1 MSLFSWFSRKPA
13 PPKPR
18 PAAEPSGL
26 LNADA
31 TVPLSPG
38 RLGKPLLEPVP
49 PEHAANRKNERME
62 RRELLYTV
70 VRDAMVRAGVLSAS
84 YKFKVLSLDQRGRQF
99 LVMMD
104 LAREYGGETVR
115 LSEIEALIA
124 QTAKTRYDIL
134 VTAVYWRINDHV
146 AVGIPQKGV
155 APLGASLQAAPAPAV
170 RRPAPVLATPA
181 PAPAPA
187 PAAMPARAAAA
198 PVPAAPAPAPA
209 VRPAVAAPAPAASAP
224 AAAVPPVRPAAPT
237 LAAQATAPAPLLPAA
252 PTLAPA
258 PAPATRPSPRYEP
271 IEADEV
277 AAFKRALANA
287 AGASA
292 AAPAAAAAARPGV
305 PVRSGPLLPPSSHS
319 TGFEDTEMPGSDGPS
334 PDLSSTQYG
343 ELN

>member
-13 PPKPR
+13 PAKPR
-18 PAAEPSGL
+18 FVADPSGL

-31 TVPLSPG
+31 TVPLVPG
-38 RLGKPLLEPVP
+38 RNGRPLPEPVP
-49 PEHAANRKNERME
+49 AEHAANRKNERME

-70 VRDAMVRAGVLSAS
+70 VRDSMVRAGVLSAS

-146 AVGIPQKGV
+146 AVGIPQRVMHPPAAHANPATALSRAHPPSGM
-155 APLGASLQAAPAPAV
+155 PLSAGSAASSAGPTGPRQTAAAGSAAGASA
-170 RRPAPVLATPA
+170 RP
-181 PAPAPA
+181 
-187 PAAMPARAAAA
+187 
-198 PVPAAPAPAPA
+198 
-209 VRPAVAAPAPAASAP
+209 
-224 AAAVPPVRPAAPT
+224 VPPVRPST
-237 LAAQATAPAPLLPAA
+237 
-252 PTLAPA
+252 PA
-258 PAPATRPSPRYEP
+258 PAAARTSADRYEP

-277 AAFKRALANA
+277 AAFKRALASVA
-287 AGASA
+287 ATAGAGAALSA
-292 AAPAAAAAARPGV
+292 ANRPGV
-305 PVRSGPLLPPSSHS
+305 PVHSGPILAPAPL
-319 TGFEDTEMPGSDGPS
+319 TGFEDTEMPQAEAPS

-343 ELN
+343 DLH

>member
-13 PPKPR
+13 PPKAKPR
-18 PAAEPSGL
+18 SAGAEPSGL

-31 TVPLSPG
+31 TVPLAPG
-38 RLGKPLLEPVP
+38 RPGQPLLQPVP

-104 LAREYGGETVR
+104 LAREYGGETAR

-146 AVGIPQKGV
+146 AVGLPQKGIT
-155 APLGASLQAAPAPAV
+155 PT
-170 RRPAPVLATPA
+170 PVPS
-181 PAPAPA
+181 
-187 PAAMPARAAAA
+187 AAA
-198 PVPAAPAPAPA
+198 PQGVVRKPVPAPAPA
-209 VRPAVAAPAPAASAP
+209 VPAPVAASASSLLFPAEP
-224 AAAVPPVRPAAPT
+224 AARFPT
-237 LAAQATAPAPLLPAA
+237 TPTALGRTPSGTTAPAPLLPASNTGPA
-252 PTLAPA
+252 PLAPA
-258 PAPATRPSPRYEP
+258 SGPARFEP

-277 AAFKRALANA
+277 AAFKRALADA
-287 AGASA
+287 AGR
-292 AAPAAAAAARPGV
+292 APVAPAAAARPGV
-305 PVRSGPLLPPSSHS
+305 AVRSGPLLPPSHS
-319 TGFEDTEMPGSDGPS
+319 TDFADTEMPGSDGQS
-334 PDLSSTQYG
+334 TALSTTQYG

>member
-1 MSLFSWFSRKPA
+1 MSLFSWFTRKPA
-13 PPKPR
+13 PAKPR
-18 PAAEPSGL
+18 SPAEPSGL

-31 TVPLSPG
+31 TVPFQPG
-38 RLGKPLLEPVP
+38 RQGKPLVQPLA

-84 YKFKVLSLDQRGRQF
+84 YKCKVLSLDQRGRQF

-134 VTAVYWRINDHV
+134 VTSVYWRINDHV

-155 APLGASLQAAPAPAV
+155 APQGAALPAQAPVAAA
-170 RRPAPVLATPA
+170 RRPPIGMPMVPAGPVAST
-181 PAPAPA
+181 A
-187 PAAMPARAAAA
+187 PAALPVAR
-198 PVPAAPAPAPA
+198 PTSLHP
-209 VRPAVAAPAPAASAP
+209 P
-224 AAAVPPVRPAAPT
+224 AAAVPVS
-237 LAAQATAPAPLLPAA
+237 
-252 PTLAPA
+252 PA
-258 PAPATRPSPRYEP
+258 PAPVRAPLAAPGSSVEAPQRQSARYEP

-287 AGASA
+287 AGSS
-292 AAPAAAAAARPGV
+292 AAPAAAAKPGV
-305 PVRSGPLLPPSSHS
+305 PVRSGPLLPPTPAP
-319 TGFEDTEMPGSDGPS
+319 TGFEDTEMPGADGPA
-334 PDLSSTQYG
+334 PDLSTTQYG

>member
-13 PPKPR
+13 PPKAKPR
-18 PAAEPSGL
+18 SAGAEPSGL

-31 TVPLSPG
+31 TVPLAPG
-38 RLGKPLLEPVP
+38 RPGQPLLQPVP

-104 LAREYGGETVR
+104 LAREYGGETAR

-146 AVGIPQKGV
+146 AVGLPQKGITPTPV
-155 APLGASLQAAPAPAV
+155 PSAAAPQGVVRKPVPATVRAAPAP
-170 RRPAPVLATPA
+170 
-181 PAPAPA
+181 
-187 PAAMPARAAAA
+187 
-198 PVPAAPAPAPA
+198 
-209 VRPAVAAPAPAASAP
+209 VAAPASSLLFPAEPAA
-224 AAAVPPVRPAAPT
+224 RFPT
-237 LAAQATAPAPLLPAA
+237 TPTALGRTPSGTTAPAPLLPASNTGPA
-252 PTLAPA
+252 PLAPA
-258 PAPATRPSPRYEP
+258 SGPARFEP

-277 AAFKRALANA
+277 AAFKRALADA
-287 AGASA
+287 AGR
-292 AAPAAAAAARPGV
+292 APVAPAAAARPGV
-305 PVRSGPLLPPSSHS
+305 AVRSGPLLPPSHS
-319 TGFEDTEMPGSDGPS
+319 TDFADTEMPGSDGQS
-334 PDLSSTQYG
+334 TALSTTQYG

>member
-13 PPKPR
+13 PPKAKPR
-18 PAAEPSGL
+18 SGGAEPSGL
-26 LNADA
+26 MNADA
-31 TVPLSPG
+31 TVPLAPG
-38 RLGKPLLEPVP
+38 RPGQPLLEPNP

-155 APLGASLQAAPAPAV
+155 APQGAAL
-170 RRPAPVLATPA
+170 
-181 PAPAPA
+181 
-187 PAAMPARAAAA
+187 
-198 PVPAAPAPAPA
+198 PVPAAPVAAAP
-209 VRPAVAAPAPAASAP
+209 VRRPPVAAPAPVVSAP
-224 AAAVPPVRPAAPT
+224 
-237 LAAQATAPAPLLPAA
+237 
-252 PTLAPA
+252 
-258 PAPATRPSPRYEP
+258 
-271 IEADEV
+271 
-277 AAFKRALANA
+277 
-287 AGASA
+287 
-292 AAPAAAAAARPGV
+292 V
-305 PVRSGPLLPPSSHS
+305 PVADVAEAS
-319 TGFEDTEMPGSDGPS
+319 TP
-334 PDLSSTQYG
+334 
-343 ELN
+343 

>member
-13 PPKPR
+13 PPKAKPR
-18 PAAEPSGL
+18 SAGAEPSGL

-31 TVPLSPG
+31 TVPLAPG
-38 RLGKPLLEPVP
+38 RPGQPLLQPVP

-104 LAREYGGETVR
+104 LAREYGGETAR

-146 AVGIPQKGV
+146 AVGLPQKGIT
-155 APLGASLQAAPAPAV
+155 PT
-170 RRPAPVLATPA
+170 PVPS
-181 PAPAPA
+181 
-187 PAAMPARAAAA
+187 AAA
-198 PVPAAPAPAPA
+198 PQGVVRKPVPAPTPAAPAP
-209 VRPAVAAPAPAASAP
+209 VAAPASSLLFPAEPAA
-224 AAAVPPVRPAAPT
+224 RFPT
-237 LAAQATAPAPLLPAA
+237 TPTALGRTPSGTTAPAPLLPASNTGPA
-252 PTLAPA
+252 PLAPA
-258 PAPATRPSPRYEP
+258 SAPARFEP

-277 AAFKRALANA
+277 AAFKRALADA
-287 AGASA
+287 AGR
-292 AAPAAAAAARPGV
+292 APVAPAAAARPGV
-305 PVRSGPLLPPSSHS
+305 AVRSGPLLPPSHS
-319 TGFEDTEMPGSDGPS
+319 TDFADTEMPGSDGQS
-334 PDLSSTQYG
+334 TALSTTQYG

>member
-13 PPKPR
+13 PPKAKPR
-18 PAAEPSGL
+18 SAGAEPSGL

-31 TVPLSPG
+31 TVPLAPG
-38 RLGKPLLEPVP
+38 RPGQPLLQPVP

-70 VRDAMVRAGVLSAS
+70 VRDAMVRAGVRSAS

-104 LAREYGGETVR
+104 LAREYGGETAR

-146 AVGIPQKGV
+146 AVGLPQKGITPTTV
-155 APLGASLQAAPAPAV
+155 PSAAAPQGVV
-170 RRPAPVLATPA
+170 RKLVP
-181 PAPAPA
+181 
-187 PAAMPARAAAA
+187 A
-198 PVPAAPAPAPA
+198 PVPAAPAP
-209 VRPAVAAPAPAASAP
+209 VAAPASSLLFPAEPAA
-224 AAAVPPVRPAAPT
+224 RFPT
-237 LAAQATAPAPLLPAA
+237 TPTALGRTPSGTTAPAPLLPASNTGPA
-252 PTLAPA
+252 PLAPA
-258 PAPATRPSPRYEP
+258 SGPARFEP

-277 AAFKRALANA
+277 AAFKRALADA
-287 AGASA
+287 AGR
-292 AAPAAAAAARPGV
+292 APVAPAAAARPGV
-305 PVRSGPLLPPSSHS
+305 AVRSGPLLPPSHS
-319 TGFEDTEMPGSDGPS
+319 TDFADTEMPGSDGQS
-334 PDLSSTQYG
+334 TALSTTQYG

>member
-13 PPKPR
+13 PPKAKPR
-18 PAAEPSGL
+18 SAGAEPSGL

-31 TVPLSPG
+31 TVPLAPG
-38 RLGKPLLEPVP
+38 RPGQPLLQPVP

-104 LAREYGGETVR
+104 LAREYGGETAR

-146 AVGIPQKGV
+146 AVGLPQKGITPTTV
-155 APLGASLQAAPAPAV
+155 PSAAAPQGVV
-170 RRPAPVLATPA
+170 RKPVP
-181 PAPAPA
+181 
-187 PAAMPARAAAA
+187 A
-198 PVPAAPAPAPA
+198 PVPAAPAP
-209 VRPAVAAPAPAASAP
+209 VAAPASSLLFPAEPAA
-224 AAAVPPVRPAAPT
+224 RFPT
-237 LAAQATAPAPLLPAA
+237 TPTALGRTPSGTTAPAPLLPASNTGPA
-252 PTLAPA
+252 PLVPASAPA
-258 PAPATRPSPRYEP
+258 RFEP

-277 AAFKRALANA
+277 AAFKRALADA
-287 AGASA
+287 AGR
-292 AAPAAAAAARPGV
+292 APVAPAAAARPGV
-305 PVRSGPLLPPSSHS
+305 AVRSGPLLPPSHS
-319 TGFEDTEMPGSDGPS
+319 TDFADTEMPGSDGQS
-334 PDLSSTQYG
+334 TALSTTQYG

>member
-13 PPKPR
+13 PAKPR
-18 PAAEPSGL
+18 AAAEPSGL
-26 LNADA
+26 FNADA
-31 TVPLSPG
+31 TVPLQPG
-38 RLGKPLLEPVP
+38 RQGKPLVEPQP

-104 LAREYGGETVR
+104 LAREYGGETAR

-146 AVGIPQKGV
+146 AVGLPQKGITPTTV
-155 APLGASLQAAPAPAV
+155 PSAAAPQGVV
-170 RRPAPVLATPA
+170 RKPVP
-181 PAPAPA
+181 
-187 PAAMPARAAAA
+187 A
-198 PVPAAPAPAPA
+198 PVPAAPAP
-209 VRPAVAAPAPAASAP
+209 VAAPASSLLFPAEPAA
-224 AAAVPPVRPAAPT
+224 RFPT
-237 LAAQATAPAPLLPAA
+237 TPTALGRTPSGTTAPAPLLPASNTGPA
-252 PTLAPA
+252 PLAPA
-258 PAPATRPSPRYEP
+258 SAPARFEP

-277 AAFKRALANA
+277 AAFKRALADA
-287 AGASA
+287 AGR
-292 AAPAAAAAARPGV
+292 APVAPAAAARPGV
-305 PVRSGPLLPPSSHS
+305 AVRSGPLLPPSHS
-319 TGFEDTEMPGSDGPS
+319 TDFADTEMPGSDGQS
-334 PDLSSTQYG
+334 TALSTTQYG

>member
-13 PPKPR
+13 PPKAKPR
-18 PAAEPSGL
+18 SAGAEPSGL

-31 TVPLSPG
+31 TVPLAPG
-38 RLGKPLLEPVP
+38 RPGQPLLQPVP

-104 LAREYGGETVR
+104 LAREYGGETAR

-146 AVGIPQKGV
+146 AVGLPQKGITPTTVPSAV
-155 APLGASLQAAPAPAV
+155 APQGVV
-170 RRPAPVLATPA
+170 RKPV
-181 PAPAPA
+181 PAPA
-187 PAAMPARAAAA
+187 PAA
-198 PVPAAPAPAPA
+198 PAP
-209 VRPAVAAPAPAASAP
+209 VAAPASSLLFPAEPAA
-224 AAAVPPVRPAAPT
+224 RFPT
-237 LAAQATAPAPLLPAA
+237 TPTALGRTPSGTTAPAPLLPASNTGPA
-252 PTLAPA
+252 PLAPA
-258 PAPATRPSPRYEP
+258 SAPARFEP

-277 AAFKRALANA
+277 AAFKRALADA
-287 AGASA
+287 AGR
-292 AAPAAAAAARPGV
+292 APVAPAAAARPGV
-305 PVRSGPLLPPSSHS
+305 AVRSGPLLPPSHS
-319 TGFEDTEMPGSDGPS
+319 TDFADTEMPGSDGQS
-334 PDLSSTQYG
+334 TALSTTQYG

>member
-13 PPKPR
+13 PPKAKPR
-18 PAAEPSGL
+18 SAGAEPSGL

-31 TVPLSPG
+31 TVPLAPG
-38 RLGKPLLEPVP
+38 RPGQPLLQPVP

-70 VRDAMVRAGVLSAS
+70 VRVAMVRAGVLSAS

-104 LAREYGGETVR
+104 LAREYGGETAR

-146 AVGIPQKGV
+146 AVGLPQKGITPTTV
-155 APLGASLQAAPAPAV
+155 PSAAAPQGVV
-170 RRPAPVLATPA
+170 RKPVP
-181 PAPAPA
+181 
-187 PAAMPARAAAA
+187 A
-198 PVPAAPAPAPA
+198 PVPAAPAP
-209 VRPAVAAPAPAASAP
+209 VAAPASSLLFPAEPAA
-224 AAAVPPVRPAAPT
+224 RFPT
-237 LAAQATAPAPLLPAA
+237 TPTALGRTPSGTTAPAPLLPASNTGPA
-252 PTLAPA
+252 PLAPA
-258 PAPATRPSPRYEP
+258 SGPARFEP

-277 AAFKRALANA
+277 AAFKRALADA
-287 AGASA
+287 AGR
-292 AAPAAAAAARPGV
+292 APVAPAAAARPGV
-305 PVRSGPLLPPSSHS
+305 AVRSGPLLPPSHS
-319 TGFEDTEMPGSDGPS
+319 TDFADTEMPGSDGQS
-334 PDLSSTQYG
+334 TALSTTQYG

>member
-13 PPKPR
+13 PPKAKPR
-18 PAAEPSGL
+18 SAGAEPSGL

-31 TVPLSPG
+31 TVPLAPG
-38 RLGKPLLEPVP
+38 RPGQPLLQPVP

-104 LAREYGGETVR
+104 LAREYGGETAR

-146 AVGIPQKGV
+146 AVGLPQKGITPTPV
-155 APLGASLQAAPAPAV
+155 PSAAAPQVVA
-170 RRPAPVLATPA
+170 RNPVP
-181 PAPAPA
+181 
-187 PAAMPARAAAA
+187 A
-198 PVPAAPAPAPA
+198 PVPAAPAP
-209 VRPAVAAPAPAASAP
+209 VAAPASSLLFPAEPAA
-224 AAAVPPVRPAAPT
+224 RFPT
-237 LAAQATAPAPLLPAA
+237 TPTALGRTPSGTTAPAPLLPASNTGPA
-252 PTLAPA
+252 PLAPA
-258 PAPATRPSPRYEP
+258 SGPARFEP

-277 AAFKRALANA
+277 AAFKRALADA
-287 AGASA
+287 AGR
-292 AAPAAAAAARPGV
+292 APVAPAAAARPGV
-305 PVRSGPLLPPSSHS
+305 AVRSGPLLPPSHS
-319 TGFEDTEMPGSDGPS
+319 TDFADTEMPGSDGQS
-334 PDLSSTQYG
+334 TALSTTQYG

>member
-13 PPKPR
+13 PPKAKPR
-18 PAAEPSGL
+18 SAGAEPSGL

-31 TVPLSPG
+31 TVPLAPG
-38 RLGKPLLEPVP
+38 RPGQPLLQPVP

-104 LAREYGGETVR
+104 LAREYGGETAR

-146 AVGIPQKGV
+146 AVGLPQKGITSTPVPSAV
-155 APLGASLQAAPAPAV
+155 APQGVV
-170 RRPAPVLATPA
+170 RKPV
-181 PAPAPA
+181 PAPA
-187 PAAMPARAAAA
+187 PAA
-198 PVPAAPAPAPA
+198 PAP
-209 VRPAVAAPAPAASAP
+209 VAAPASSLLFPAEPAA
-224 AAAVPPVRPAAPT
+224 RFPT
-237 LAAQATAPAPLLPAA
+237 TPTALGRTPSGTTAPAPLLPASNTGPA
-252 PTLAPA
+252 PLAPA
-258 PAPATRPSPRYEP
+258 SAPARFEP

-277 AAFKRALANA
+277 AAFKRALADA
-287 AGASA
+287 AGR
-292 AAPAAAAAARPGV
+292 APVAPAAAARPGV
-305 PVRSGPLLPPSSHS
+305 AVRSGPLLPPSHS
-319 TGFEDTEMPGSDGPS
+319 TDFADTEMPGSDGQS
-334 PDLSSTQYG
+334 TALSTTQYG

>member
-18 PAAEPSGL
+18 AAAEPSGL

-31 TVPLSPG
+31 TVPLTPG
-38 RLGKPLLEPVP
+38 RPGNPLGQPVP

-155 APLGASLQAAPAPAV
+155 APLGASLQAAAPTAAV
-170 RRPAPVLATPA
+170 RRPPVAAA
-181 PAPAPA
+181 PAPVVPA
-187 PAAMPARAAAA
+187 TPSAAAA
-198 PVPAAPAPAPA
+198 PV
-209 VRPAVAAPAPAASAP
+209 RPATPVSTAPIRPPAG
-224 AAAVPPVRPAAPT
+224 
-237 LAAQATAPAPLLPAA
+237 ATAPAPLAPMSPPTPAA
-252 PTLAPA
+252 ATAQKPA
-258 PAPATRPSPRYEP
+258 PRFEP

-287 AGASA
+287 AGTATAS
-292 AAPAAAAAARPGV
+292 APAAVAKPGV
-305 PVRSGPLLPPSSHS
+305 PVRSGPLLPPSAP
-319 TGFEDTEMPGSDGPS
+319 TGFEDTEMPGADGAA
-334 PDLSSTQYG
+334 PDLGSTQYG
-343 ELN
+343 ELH

>member
-13 PPKPR
+13 PPKAKPR
-18 PAAEPSGL
+18 SAGAEPSGL

-31 TVPLSPG
+31 TVPLAPG
-38 RLGKPLLEPVP
+38 RPGQPLLQPVP

-104 LAREYGGETVR
+104 LAREYGGETAR

-146 AVGIPQKGV
+146 AVGLPQKGITPTTV
-155 APLGASLQAAPAPAV
+155 PSAAAPQGVV
-170 RRPAPVLATPA
+170 RKPV
-181 PAPAPA
+181 PAPA
-187 PAAMPARAAAA
+187 PAA
-198 PVPAAPAPAPA
+198 PAP
-209 VRPAVAAPAPAASAP
+209 VAAPAASLLFPAEPAA
-224 AAAVPPVRPAAPT
+224 RFPT
-237 LAAQATAPAPLLPAA
+237 TPTALGRTPSGTTAPAPLLPASNTGPA
-252 PTLAPA
+252 PLAPA
-258 PAPATRPSPRYEP
+258 SAPARFEP

-277 AAFKRALANA
+277 AAFKRALADA
-287 AGASA
+287 AGR
-292 AAPAAAAAARPGV
+292 APVAPAAAARPGV
-305 PVRSGPLLPPSSHS
+305 AVRSGPLLPPSHS
-319 TGFEDTEMPGSDGPS
+319 TDFADTEMPGSDGQS
-334 PDLSSTQYG
+334 TALSTTQYG

>member
-13 PPKPR
+13 PAKPR
-18 PAAEPSGL
+18 AAAEPSGL
-26 LNADA
+26 FNADA
-31 TVPLSPG
+31 TVPLQPG
-38 RLGKPLLEPVP
+38 RQGKPLVEPQP

-155 APLGASLQAAPAPAV
+155 APQGAAL
-170 RRPAPVLATPA
+170 
-181 PAPAPA
+181 
-187 PAAMPARAAAA
+187 
-198 PVPAAPAPAPA
+198 PVPAAPVAAAP
-209 VRPAVAAPAPAASAP
+209 VRKPPVAAPAPVVAPANPIFPIASAP
-224 AAAVPPVRPAAPT
+224 APTAAPVAAAPQRPASPPLVAAAPSRPPVAAPVGEQRPA
-237 LAAQATAPAPLLPAA
+237 
-252 PTLAPA
+252 
-258 PAPATRPSPRYEP
+258 PRFEP

-287 AGASA
+287 AGAT
-292 AAPAAAAAARPGV
+292 AAPAAAAKPGV
-305 PVRSGPLLPPSSHS
+305 PVRSGPLLPPAQP
-319 TGFEDTEMPGSDGPS
+319 TGFEDTEMPGADSPS

-343 ELN
+343 ELR

>member
-13 PPKPR
+13 PPKAKPR
-18 PAAEPSGL
+18 SAGAEPSGL

-31 TVPLSPG
+31 TVPLAPG
-38 RLGKPLLEPVP
+38 RPGQPLLQPVP

-104 LAREYGGETVR
+104 LAREYGGETAR

-146 AVGIPQKGV
+146 AVGLPQKGITPTTV
-155 APLGASLQAAPAPAV
+155 PSAAAPQGVV
-170 RRPAPVLATPA
+170 RKPVP
-181 PAPAPA
+181 
-187 PAAMPARAAAA
+187 A
-198 PVPAAPAPAPA
+198 PVPAAPAP
-209 VRPAVAAPAPAASAP
+209 VAAPASSLLFPAEPAA
-224 AAAVPPVRPAAPT
+224 RFPT
-237 LAAQATAPAPLLPAA
+237 TPTALSRTPSGTTAPAPLLPASNTGPA
-252 PTLAPA
+252 PLAPA
-258 PAPATRPSPRYEP
+258 SAPARFEP

-277 AAFKRALANA
+277 AAFKRALADA
-287 AGASA
+287 AGR
-292 AAPAAAAAARPGV
+292 APVAPAAAARPGV
-305 PVRSGPLLPPSSHS
+305 AVRSGPLLPPSHS
-319 TGFEDTEMPGSDGPS
+319 TDFADTEMPGSDGQS
-334 PDLSSTQYG
+334 TALSTTQYG

>member
-13 PPKPR
+13 PPKAKPR
-18 PAAEPSGL
+18 SAGAEPSGL

-31 TVPLSPG
+31 TVPLAPG
-38 RLGKPLLEPVP
+38 RPGQPLLKPVP

-104 LAREYGGETVR
+104 LAREYGGETAR

-146 AVGIPQKGV
+146 AVGLPQKGITPTTV
-155 APLGASLQAAPAPAV
+155 PSAAAPQGVV
-170 RRPAPVLATPA
+170 RKPVP
-181 PAPAPA
+181 
-187 PAAMPARAAAA
+187 A
-198 PVPAAPAPAPA
+198 PVPAAPAP
-209 VRPAVAAPAPAASAP
+209 VAAPASSLLFPAEPAA
-224 AAAVPPVRPAAPT
+224 RFPT
-237 LAAQATAPAPLLPAA
+237 TPTALGRTPSGTTAPAPLLPASNTGPA
-252 PTLAPA
+252 PLAPA
-258 PAPATRPSPRYEP
+258 SGPARFEP

-277 AAFKRALANA
+277 AAFKRALADA
-287 AGASA
+287 AGR
-292 AAPAAAAAARPGV
+292 APVAPAAAARPGV
-305 PVRSGPLLPPSSHS
+305 AVRSGPLLPPSHS
-319 TGFEDTEMPGSDGPS
+319 TDFADTEMPGSDGQS
-334 PDLSSTQYG
+334 TALSTTQYG

>member
-18 PAAEPSGL
+18 PLAEPSGL

-31 TVPLSPG
+31 TVPLTPG
-38 RLGKPLLEPVP
+38 RQSKPLVEPLP

-124 QTAKTRYDIL
+124 QTAKTRHDIL
-134 VTAVYWRINDHV
+134 VTAVYWRINDHL

-155 APLGASLQAAPAPAV
+155 ALQGASLQAATTLP
-170 RRPAPVLATPA
+170 RRPAPVFA
-181 PAPAPA
+181 PAPAPVA
-187 PAAMPARAAAA
+187 APTRPAAPLPAVAATPA
-198 PVPAAPAPAPA
+198 PVPVRTPLVPPVAAPAPAP
-209 VRPAVAAPAPAASAP
+209 VPATP
-224 AAAVPPVRPAAPT
+224 AAATRPA
-237 LAAQATAPAPLLPAA
+237 
-252 PTLAPA
+252 
-258 PAPATRPSPRYEP
+258 PRFDP

-277 AAFKRALANA
+277 AAFKRALASA
-287 AGASA
+287 AGGA
-292 AAPAAAAAARPGV
+292 AVAGAAAAKPGV
-305 PVRSGPLLPPSSHS
+305 PVRSGPILPPAQP
-319 TGFEDTEMPGSDGPS
+319 TGFEDTEMPGADGPS

>member
-13 PPKPR
+13 PPKAKPR
-18 PAAEPSGL
+18 SAGAEPSGL

-31 TVPLSPG
+31 TVPLAPG
-38 RLGKPLLEPVP
+38 RPGQPLLQPVP

-104 LAREYGGETVR
+104 LAREYGGETAR

-146 AVGIPQKGV
+146 AVGLPQKGITPTPVPSAV
-155 APLGASLQAAPAPAV
+155 APQGVV
-170 RRPAPVLATPA
+170 RKPV
-181 PAPAPA
+181 PAPA
-187 PAAMPARAAAA
+187 PAA
-198 PVPAAPAPAPA
+198 PAP
-209 VRPAVAAPAPAASAP
+209 VAAPASSLLFPAEPAA
-224 AAAVPPVRPAAPT
+224 RFPT
-237 LAAQATAPAPLLPAA
+237 TPTALGRTPSGTTAPAPLLPASNTGPA
-252 PTLAPA
+252 PLAPA
-258 PAPATRPSPRYEP
+258 SGPARFEP

-277 AAFKRALANA
+277 AAFKRALADA
-287 AGASA
+287 AGR
-292 AAPAAAAAARPGV
+292 APVAPAAAARPGV
-305 PVRSGPLLPPSSHS
+305 AVRSGPLLPPSHS
-319 TGFEDTEMPGSDGPS
+319 TDFADTEMPGSDGQS
-334 PDLSSTQYG
+334 TALSTTQYG

>member
-13 PPKPR
+13 PPKAKPR
-18 PAAEPSGL
+18 SAGAEPSGL

-31 TVPLSPG
+31 TVPLAPG
-38 RLGKPLLEPVP
+38 RPGQPLLQPVP

-104 LAREYGGETVR
+104 LAREYGGETAR

-146 AVGIPQKGV
+146 AVGLPQKGITPTPV
-155 APLGASLQAAPAPAV
+155 PSAAAPQGVV
-170 RRPAPVLATPA
+170 RKPVP
-181 PAPAPA
+181 
-187 PAAMPARAAAA
+187 A
-198 PVPAAPAPAPA
+198 PVPAAPAP
-209 VRPAVAAPAPAASAP
+209 VAAPASSLLFPAEPAA
-224 AAAVPPVRPAAPT
+224 RFPT
-237 LAAQATAPAPLLPAA
+237 TPTVLGRTPSGTTAPAPLLPASNTGPA
-252 PTLAPA
+252 PLAPA
-258 PAPATRPSPRYEP
+258 SGPARFEP

-277 AAFKRALANA
+277 AAFKRALADA
-287 AGASA
+287 AGR
-292 AAPAAAAAARPGV
+292 APLAPAAAARPGV
-305 PVRSGPLLPPSSHS
+305 AVRSGPLLPPSHS
-319 TGFEDTEMPGSDGPS
+319 TDFADTEMPGSDGQS
-334 PDLSSTQYG
+334 TALSTTQYG